1 MWIIFKV
8 YWILYSIASV
18 VYVLVLWPWCMWDP
32 TTPPALEGEVLTT
45 ALPGKSPNNYSWEK
59 ICSTFWVFLNNGS
72 RFAFWFCVKAVWART
87 KKNATGFIFTIS
99 SYLFFFFFFMA
110 WLQRRTSW
118 KITSSMPLLFA
129 FISSTILFIDWFFSR
144 LESELMLFT
153 C

>member
-18 VYVLVLWPWCMWDP
+18 VYVLVLWPWCMWDL

-45 ALPGKSPNNYSWEK
+45 ALPGKSPNNYSWE

-72 RFAFWFCVKAVWART
+72 RFAFWFYVKAVWART
-87 KKNATGFIFTIS
+87 KKMQLVPFS
-99 SYLFFFFFFMA
+99 PSFFFFFTA